1 MYKKLDNAAYGS
13 ESCDTNCTAPSKA
26 HVYLMGEDFISSK
39 RIQLYFQKNLL
50 FLIFLDFGWASM

>member
-39 RIQLYFQKNLL
+39 RIQLYFQKIY
-50 FLIFLDFGWASM
+50 FF